1 MSRKQVHS
9 LYLHVCFFVLHMCML
24 GDDQKWVLDASWNGI
39 IDGREAGVVCARIPT
54 IKFPY
59 SAKAKT

>member
-1 MSRKQVHS
+1 MHS
-9 LYLHVCFFVLHMCML
+9 LCLHVCFCVVHMCML
-24 GDDQKWVLDASWNGI
+24 GDDQKRVLDDPWNGV
-39 IDGREAGVVCARIPT
+39 IDDHEAGVVHARIPT